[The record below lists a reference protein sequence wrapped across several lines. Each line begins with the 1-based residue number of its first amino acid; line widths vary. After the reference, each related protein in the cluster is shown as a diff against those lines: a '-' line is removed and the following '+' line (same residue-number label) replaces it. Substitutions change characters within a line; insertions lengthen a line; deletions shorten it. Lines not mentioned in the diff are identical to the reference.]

1 MKTRTYNYYIFI
13 KLWGNFHICFSN
25 LLFFSFLF
33 ILKFS
38 REIISKFSRERYE
51 HLSLGLLAIKG
62 VVSDFDQYAWAKL
75 GNSLPCAIPHL
86 RCRGVVNR
94 KLQLIGGRNSKNGSG
109 MEPII
114 LDSAASS
121 KTPFEIIL
129 RDSRAE
135 VRRKYETERI
145 CAWMDSIIGYQIKR
159 EFAGKI
165 KFFKTFS
172 SLQNVR
178 LVKNSMFVSTG
189 YPILSFLF
197 SLYLQFSLI
206 FNGKRFFANGKIFKI

>member
-25 LLFFSFLF
+25 FFSFF
-33 ILKFS
+33 FVKFS
-38 REIISKFSRERYE
+38 REIISKFSRECYE

-94 KLQLIGGRNSKNGSG
+94 KLQLIGGRNSKNGSR

-129 RDSRAE
+129 WDSRAE

-172 SLQNVR
+172 S
-178 LVKNSMFVSTG
+178 S
-189 YPILSFLF
+189 SFA
-197 SLYLQFSLI
+197 
-206 FNGKRFFANGKIFKI
+206 KRSSS

>member
-1 MKTRTYNYYIFI
+1 MRK
-13 KLWGNFHICFSN
+13 FSH
-25 LLFFSFLF
+25 LLFKFFF
-33 ILKFS
+33 FFFVKFS

-51 HLSLGLLAIKG
+51 HLSLRLLLAIKG
-62 VVSDFDQYAWAKL
+62 VVSDFDQYAWTKL

-94 KLQLIGGRNSKNGSG
+94 KLQLIGGRNSKNGSR

-178 LVKNSMFVSTG
+178 LIKNSMFVSNLKFF
-189 YPILSFLF
+189 ILLVS
-197 SLYLQFSLI
+197 SI
-206 FNGKRFFANGKIFKI
+206 FFNF

>member
-1 MKTRTYNYYIFI
+1 
-13 KLWGNFHICFSN
+13 
-25 LLFFSFLF
+25 
-33 ILKFS
+33 
-38 REIISKFSRERYE
+38 
-51 HLSLGLLAIKG
+51 
-62 VVSDFDQYAWAKL
+62 
-75 GNSLPCAIPHL
+75 
-86 RCRGVVNR
+86 
-94 KLQLIGGRNSKNGSG
+94 

-178 LVKNSMFVSTG
+178 LVKNSMFVSNLKFF
-189 YPILSFLF
+189 ILLVS
-197 SLYLQFSLI
+197 SI
-206 FNGKRFFANGKIFKI
+206 FFNF